1 MKQSRPKISICL
13 LLTVAVAACDDA
25 AQVTAPVVADS
36 AAMEGPF
43 EDVTSETGL
52 EFHHYPGATGAYY
65 FMEPVGSG
73 VGLLDFDL
81 DGDLDVYLVQA
92 GSVPGADQGDPVM
105 TLPSGYLPA
114 NRLYENRIR
123 PEGVLKFVDITGQA
137 GVGDDG
143 YGMGVAVGDVDNDG
157 DPDLYVTNFG
167 KNVFYR
173 NNGDGTFGDV
183 TNIAGADDDRWNT
196 SAAFLDYDRDGDL
209 DLFLTAYV
217 DFSIAGN
224 KTCFTADG
232 RRDYCSPA
240 SFEPTADRLFRND
253 GGWRFTDVTDAVG
266 IGEAVGNGLG
276 VTADDFDADG
286 LTDIYVANDQSPN
299 HLWLADGKG
308 GFRDAGAMSGSAY
321 NAEGKVEASM
331 GVSAGDFDSDGD
343 PDLFMT
349 HLAGETNT
357 LYRNDGSGYFMDVTD
372 MMALGSPSRPF
383 TGFGTAWFDLENDG
397 DLDLFVANGAVT
409 LVRSKAAE
417 SPYPYAQANQLFR
430 NDGSGRFE
438 DISGISGAA
447 FALEEVSR
455 GAAFGDIDDDGDVDI
470 VVSNNYGP
478 ARVLLNRIA
487 DGTASITVTLSGVE
501 SPSDGAGA
509 RVGLEFPDGSTI
521 WRRCGTDGSYLS
533 AGDSR
538 ILFGLESRS
547 APTALRVHWSSG
559 RAERFHLSPGT
570 KNVTLREG
578 AGEAVR

>member
-1 MKQSRPKISICL
+1 VKQCRPKISICL
-13 LLTVAVAACDDA
+13 LLTVAVAGCDDA
-25 AQVTAPVVADS
+25 GQVTAPSGADS
-36 AAMEGPF
+36 VAQEGPF
-43 EDVTSETGL
+43 EDVTTETGL
-52 EFHHYPGATGAYY
+52 EFYHYPGATGAYY

-92 GSVPGADQGDPVM
+92 GRVPGADEGDPVM
-105 TLPSGYLPA
+105 TLPSGYVPT

-123 PEGVLKFVDITGQA
+123 PDGVLKFVDVTERT
-137 GVGDDG
+137 GVGDEG

-167 KNVFYR
+167 RNIFYR

-183 TNIAGADDDRWNT
+183 TDIAGADDDRWNT

-232 RRDYCSPA
+232 HRDYCSPA
-240 SFEPTADRLFRND
+240 SFEPTTDRLFRND

-299 HLWLADGKG
+299 HLWLADGRG

-331 GVSAGDFDSDGD
+331 GVSAGDFDGDGD

-357 LYRNDGSGYFMDVTD
+357 LYRNEGSGYFMDVTD
-372 MMALGSPSRPF
+372 MMALGAPSRPF

-417 SPYPYAQANQLFR
+417 SSYPYAQANQLFR

-438 DISGISGAA
+438 DISRVSGPV
-447 FALEEVSR
+447 FAVEEVSR
-455 GAAFGDIDDDGDVDI
+455 GAAFGDLDEDGDPDI
-470 VVSNNYGP
+470 VVSKNYGP
-478 ARVLLNRIA
+478 AQM
-487 DGTASITVTLSGVE
+487 
-501 SPSDGAGA
+501 
-509 RVGLEFPDGSTI
+509 
-521 WRRCGTDGSYLS
+521 
-533 AGDSR
+533 
-538 ILFGLESRS
+538 
-547 APTALRVHWSSG
+547 
-559 RAERFHLSPGT
+559 
-570 KNVTLREG
+570 
-578 AGEAVR
+578 

>member
-1 MKQSRPKISICL
+1 MKRCRPKISICL
-13 LLTVAVAACDDA
+13 LLTGAVAGCDDA
-25 AQVTAPVVADS
+25 GQVTTPVVADS
-36 AAMEGPF
+36 GALEGPF
-43 EDVTSETGL
+43 EDITTQTGL

-92 GSVPGADQGDPVM
+92 GSVPGADEGDPVM
-105 TLPSGYLPA
+105 TLPSGYVPA

-123 PEGVLKFVDITGQA
+123 PEGVLKFVDVTEQA
-137 GVGDDG
+137 GVGDEG

-167 KNVFYR
+167 RNVFYR

-183 TNIAGADDDRWNT
+183 TNKTGADDGRWNT

-209 DLFLTAYV
+209 DLFLTTYV

-240 SFEPTADRLFRND
+240 SFEPTTDRLFRND

-276 VTADDFDADG
+276 VTVDDFDADG

-299 HLWLADGKG
+299 HLWLADGEG
-308 GFRDAGAMSGSAY
+308 GFRDTGAMSGSAY

-331 GVSAGDFDSDGD
+331 GVSAGDFDGDGD

-357 LYRNDGSGYFMDVTD
+357 LYRNEGSGYFTDVTD

-409 LVRSKAAE
+409 LVRSQADE

-438 DISGISGAA
+438 DISRVSGTI
-447 FALEEVSR
+447 FAVQEVSR
-455 GAAFGDIDDDGDVDI
+455 GAAFGDLDEDGDQDI

-501 SPSDGAGA
+501 SPRDGAGA
-509 RVGLEFPDGSTI
+509 RVGLELTDGSTT

-533 AGDSR
+533 AGDPR
-538 ILFGLESRS
+538 ILFGLERRA
-547 APTALRVHWSSG
+547 APTAIRVHWSSG
-559 RAERFHLSPGT
+559 RAERFYLPPGT
-570 KNVTLREG
+570 KKVALREG
-578 AGEAVR
+578 SGEAVR